1 MRDPGHSWKS
11 PIMVTQAGGIREEG
25 RINQRGEGTARALT
39 DGILPAP
46 VCDPAKTLWLG
57 SDVNHN

>member
-1 MRDPGHSWKS
+1 
-11 PIMVTQAGGIREEG
+11 MVTQAGGIGEEG